1 MKNKI
6 LTITILLLIGCDSSS
21 TISPYNIDGGNDN
34 SGSGGSGGG
43 GDTNLPV
50 GFTKFIDTHT
60 DVYISGNYVVVET
73 AGIPNHNS
81 PYWGAGHT
89 NYEAPHSGM
98 NVNPNIISAQ
108 NFKFYIPL
116 NPTVANTVA
125 STPLGAIGVSLS
137 GVPFYNQYAG
147 PNNQPLAQETGSF
160 DAYYGHPQQTGQY
173 HYHWEPLYLTF
184 ADNSI
189 LIGYSLDGFP
199 VYGPT
204 NQTDGNYPTDL
215 DDINGH
221 THITN
226 EYPNGTYH
234 YHATS
239 TVPYLIGGY
248 KGTVGAASGGGYFTN

>member
-6 LTITILLLIGCDSSS
+6 LAISILLLIGCNSSN
-21 TISPYNIDGGNDN
+21 TISPYDDGGDNN

-43 GDTNLPV
+43 GNTDLPV

-73 AGIPNHNS
+73 AGVPNHNS
-81 PYWGAGHT
+81 PYWGAGHA
-89 NYEAPHSGM
+89 NYDAPHSGM
-98 NVNPNIISAQ
+98 VVNPNMIGSQ

-116 NPTVANTVA
+116 NPTVTSIVA
-125 STPLGAIGVSLS
+125 STPLGPIGVSLS
-137 GVPFYNQYAG
+137 GVPFFNQYAG
-147 PNNQPLAQETGSF
+147 PNNQPLDNEIATF
-160 DAYYGHPQQTGQY
+160 DSYYGHPQQTGQY
-173 HYHWEPLYLTF
+173 HYHWEPVYLTM

-189 LIGYSLDGFP
+189 LVGYAMDGFP
-199 VYGPT
+199 IYGPT

-215 DDINGH
+215 DEINGH
-221 THITN
+221 THVTD
-226 EYPNGTYH
+226 EYPDGTYH

-248 KGTVGAASGGGYFTN
+248 KGTVGTASGGGYFTN